1 MLPAT
6 RVDPALSAA
15 AATPLRVRVRSRRA
29 GVRRRLHLTGQAR
42 FFAVVIHGCGRVA
55 PPVRIG
61 ARELAAELVR
71 GRGPCQP
78 SWLREAFS
86 CRLLFGTPKA
96 TQELMRE
103 ATLVSRTLRSLLG
116 GQMPKPPLL

>member
-1 MLPAT
+1 A
-6 RVDPALSAA
+6 AAAAAAAA

-71 GRGPCQP
+71 GRGRRAQL
-78 SWLREAFS
+78 SSMLREAFVPLALRHAES
-86 CRLLFGTPKA
+86 YPRADARSAASLANAALTPWC
-96 TQELMRE
+96 QHQ
-103 ATLVSRTLRSLLG
+103 S
-116 GQMPKPPLL
+116 